1 MTVSRPAAQI
11 LTSKDFF
18 AAVQVKLAGRLP
30 AALRGFDARP
40 GPRLIR
46 FDYGHR
52 ETHFELWHHRAAG
65 RLEVG
70 LHFEGD
76 RTVNDRAREFF
87 RAHMVQVKG
96 TLPWAE
102 LEPWERG
109 WSRLYEMHPAAE
121 LTDQLLDH
129 ASQLLAAYIGTL
141 QPLLDN
147 FWEEA

>member
-96 TLPWAE
+96 TLPRAE

-121 LTDQLLDH
+121 LTDQLLDQ

>member
-30 AALRGFDARP
+30 AALRGFDVRS
-40 GPRLIR
+40 GPRLMR

-76 RTVNDRAREFF
+76 RPVNDRAREFF

-96 TLPWAE
+96 TLPRAE

-109 WSRLYEMHPAAE
+109 WSRLYEMQPAAE
-121 LTDQLLDH
+121 LTDQLLEQ

-147 FWEEA
+147 FWEKA